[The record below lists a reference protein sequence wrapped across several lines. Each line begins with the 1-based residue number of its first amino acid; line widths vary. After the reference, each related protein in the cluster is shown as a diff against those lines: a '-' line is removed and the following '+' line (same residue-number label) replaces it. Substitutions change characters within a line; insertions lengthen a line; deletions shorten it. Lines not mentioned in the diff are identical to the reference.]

1 MQTYPYID
9 KLTEKY
15 NKAINTNAKEVKLS
29 TIEIGLLLQD
39 ITRVSVS
46 VTETNSNNLLLKQS
60 VDMLVDII
68 KAMSAEGDD
77 GF

>member
-1 MQTYPYID
+1 MQNYPYID

-15 NKAINTNAKEVKLS
+15 NKAINGGSKEIKLS

-39 ITRVSVS
+39 ITRLSVS

-60 VDMLVDII
+60 VDMLAEII
-68 KAMSAEGDD
+68 KTMTQDQDD